1 MRAATREW
9 VDKAEGDFQTA
20 SREARAR
27 KAPNYDA
34 VCFHCQQCAEK
45 YLKAYLQEQDQRFR
59 RVHDLIE
66 VLELCLLHDGTF
78 ELQRDLLKD
87 LTKYAVEFRY
97 PGEVATKEDA
107 HAALQAVRVVR
118 TFVRSRL
125 GLGEEW
131 ETSKQT
137 KRRKDSSP
145 K

>member
-1 MRAATREW
+1 MRALTQEW
-9 VDKAEGDFQTA
+9 IDKAEGDFHTA

-45 YLKAYLQEQDQRFR
+45 YLKAYLQEQGRRFK

-66 VLELCLLHDGTF
+66 LLELCLPYDGTF

-97 PGEVATKEDA
+97 PGEMATKDEA
-107 HAALQAVRVVR
+107 HSALQAMKAVRAFMR
-118 TFVRSRL
+118 QRL
-125 GLGEEW
+125 GL
-131 ETSKQT
+131 T
-137 KRRKDSSP
+137 D
-145 K
+145 